1 MSEEDKKKD
10 KEMSNIIHTGMD
22 SLRGLIGKFK
32 GPSKQSKFYKEGKL
46 TPEEYITAGDYL
58 TSHCPSWKWCAA
70 KDKYYNKILPKD
82 KQYLKTNVD
91 CYRRAEEF
99 LKSNSTKEQVIEG
112 DWVDADLENKSKDEK
127 KPEAI
132 DLDKEGEKKKK
143 VVKVEQND
151 DDDDDFEIEG
161 GDVEI
166 IEDEKN
172 NYSDNAVMVKA
183 RKYDVTIT
191 YDPYYEVPRM
201 WLMGYEDGLPL
212 NDGQMREDV
221 MPEYRNKTVT
231 IEAHPCTGERNISI
245 HPCRH
250 SLLLK
255 KMIQDF
261 QNSGKKL
268 EVDMCILLFLKFLQS
283 VVPTVNYDFT
293 MDIAF

>member
-1 MSEEDKKKD
+1 M
-10 KEMSNIIHTGMD
+10 
-22 SLRGLIGKFK
+22 
-32 GPSKQSKFYKEGKL
+32 
-46 TPEEYITAGDYL
+46 
-58 TSHCPSWKWCAA
+58 
-70 KDKYYNKILPKD
+70 
-82 KQYLKTNVD
+82 
-91 CYRRAEEF
+91 
-99 LKSNSTKEQVIEG
+99 
-112 DWVDADLENKSKDEK
+112 ENKSKDEK

-201 WLMGYEDGLPL
+201 WLMGYENGIPL

-221 MPEYRNKTVT
+221 MPEYY
-231 IEAHPCTGERNISI
+231 
-245 HPCRH
+245 
-250 SLLLK
+250 
-255 KMIQDF
+255 
-261 QNSGKKL
+261 SGTR
-268 EVDMCILLFLKFLQS
+268 
-283 VVPTVNYDFT
+283 P
-293 MDIAF
+293 